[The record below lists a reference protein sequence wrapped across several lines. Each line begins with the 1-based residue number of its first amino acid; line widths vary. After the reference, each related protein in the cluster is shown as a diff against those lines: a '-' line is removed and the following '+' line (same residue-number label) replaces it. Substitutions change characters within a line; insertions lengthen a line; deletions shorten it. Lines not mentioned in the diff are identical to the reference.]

1 MLRHVIQTCII
12 DAVVLAS
19 RHKAEPVAQTP
30 AVKWIGGRHA
40 LTREPRRTEH
50 ARAHGR
56 EPVRRSR
63 RRAAAP
69 QGPLRLFG
77 REALC

>member
-1 MLRHVIQTCII
+1 MLRYVIQTCII

-19 RHKAEPVAQTP
+19 RYKAEPVAKTP
-30 AVKWIGGRHA
+30 AVKWIGGRRP
-40 LTREPRRTEH
+40 LTREPRRTQH
-50 ARAHGR
+50 ARAQER

-77 REALC
+77 